1 MVAALALVV
10 GVTVAP
16 PGPAAEGTA
25 VQVVDNEP
33 DLTNWH
39 FDPAELAVPVGAT
52 VVWHNRGHEDHS
64 VTADDGSFDSGL
76 KKPGTD
82 FQRAFARAGKYTYH
96 CQPHPWMKGVIRV
109 GAVAAAAGAT
119 ATTASTAPAAA
130 ATTTTVRAGSATTRA
145 ASAATTFPPALATP
159 PGQSGGPTTTQA
171 PASPASTPAA
181 ASGGSAAPAG
191 KGSHSGAGL
200 LGTLAVV
207 LIPTFGA
214 LAVGARL
221 RRSRP

>member
-1 MVAALALVV
+1 MVAALAMVV
-10 GVTVAP
+10 GVSVAP
-16 PGPAAEGTA
+16 PAAPAAEGAA
-25 VQVVDNEP
+25 VQMVDNEP

-39 FDPAELAVPVGAT
+39 FDPAELSVPVGAT

-109 GAVAAAAGAT
+109 GAVATAAGAT
-119 ATTASTAPAAA
+119 ATTATTAPA
-130 ATTTTVRAGSATTRA
+130 ATTTTVRAGPAPTRA
-145 ASAATTFPPALATP
+145 GSAATTFPPALATQ

-191 KGSHSGAGL
+191 KASHTGAGL

-207 LIPTFGA
+207 LIPTLGA

-221 RRSRP
+221 RRSRS

>member
-25 VQVVDNEP
+25 VQMVDNEP

-39 FDPAELAVPVGAT
+39 FDPGELNVPVGAT

-82 FQRAFARAGKYTYH
+82 FQRAFARAGKYSYH

-119 ATTASTAPAAA
+119 ATTATTAPPA
-130 ATTTTVRAGSATTRA
+130 ATTTTVRAAPATTRA
-145 ASAATTFPPALATP
+145 GSATTTFPPALATQ

-191 KGSHSGAGL
+191 KVSHSGAGL

-207 LIPTFGA
+207 LIPTLGA

>member
-1 MVAALALVV
+1 MVGALALVV

-25 VQVVDNEP
+25 VQMVDNEP

-39 FDPAELAVPVGAT
+39 FDPAEMIVPVGAT
-52 VVWHNRGHEDHS
+52 VAWHNRGHEDHS

-82 FQRAFARAGKYTYH
+82 FQRAFAKAGKYAYH

-109 GAVAAAAGAT
+109 GAVAAAGAT
-119 ATTASTAPAAA
+119 ATTATAAP
-130 ATTTTVRAGSATTRA
+130 ATTTTTRAGPAPTRAGSATT
-145 ASAATTFPPALATP
+145 TFPPSLAAP
-159 PGQSGGPTTTQA
+159 PAPSGSQTTATTQA

-191 KGSHSGAGL
+191 KASHSGAGL

-207 LIPTFGA
+207 LIPTLGA
-214 LAVGARL
+214 LLVAARL
-221 RRSRP
+221 RRARS

>member
-1 MVAALALVV
+1 MVAALAMVV

-16 PGPAAEGTA
+16 PGPAAEGAA
-25 VQVVDNEP
+25 VQMVDNEP

-39 FDPAELAVPVGAT
+39 FDPAELTVPVGAT

-76 KKPGTD
+76 KKAGTD

-119 ATTASTAPAAA
+119 ATTATTAPAA
-130 ATTTTVRAGSATTRA
+130 ATTTTVRAGPATTRA
-145 ASAATTFPPALATP
+145 GSATTTFPPALATQV
-159 PGQSGGPTTTQA
+159 GQSGGPTTTQTA
-171 PASPASTPAA
+171 ASPASTPAA

-207 LIPTFGA
+207 LIPTLGA

-221 RRSRP
+221 RRSRA